1 MCRVLNQVVEYNK
14 GFRVIW
20 TAHDGKQ
27 EELRFDTK
35 EDTDDCYSGM
45 LLMGVTGLEKQWY
58 SHTIKDWYRY
68 HNTKPQSDNNL
79 WSK

>member
-1 MCRVLNQVVEYNK
+1 VAATDYSKN
-14 GFRVIW
+14 FRVIW

-35 EDTDDCYSGM
+35 EEADGFYLGM
-45 LLMGVTGLEKQWY
+45 LLMGVTDVEKQWY
-58 SHTIKDWYRY
+58 SLTIKEWYRY
-68 HNTKPQSDNNL
+68 HNTKPQSANDL